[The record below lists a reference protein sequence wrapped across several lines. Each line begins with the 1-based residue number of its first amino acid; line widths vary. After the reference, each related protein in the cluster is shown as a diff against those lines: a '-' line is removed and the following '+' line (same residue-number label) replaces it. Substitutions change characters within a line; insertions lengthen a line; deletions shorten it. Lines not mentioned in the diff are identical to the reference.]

1 MTSYD
6 KFWMVSLLIMTTLW
20 MPLASTIKTFP
31 MYEKI
36 LLHQC
41 CGPCSLFP
49 IKILK
54 STGFDVTGFFY
65 NPNIHPIF
73 ELYRRLENTLVVN
86 NYYGIKGILM
96 KHMVY
101 MIFPIQRCRKEEKVF
116 LLLRYQN
123 KKNSRVCTIK
133 WV

>member
-1 MTSYD
+1 
-6 KFWMVSLLIMTTLW
+6 
-20 MPLASTIKTFP
+20 

-86 NYYGIKGILM
+86 NYYGIKGIFDETYGLYDFFQF
-96 KHMVY
+96 KDVEKKK
-101 MIFPIQRCRKEEKVF
+101 RCFYCYDIRI
-116 LLLRYQN
+116 
-123 KKNSRVCTIK
+123 KK
-133 WV
+133 